1 MRGVDGHALTSAFFL
16 PLLLRQTAPREQW
29 QKGTAFC
36 HPELTGMYAPPANA
50 MWHNQRATIGSYRD
64 FFSPR
69 CRLRRENLVGGKVT

>member
-36 HPELTGMYAPPANA
+36 HPDI
-50 MWHNQRATIGSYRD
+50 RVCI
-64 FFSPR
+64 F
-69 CRLRRENLVGGKVT
+69 RLRMQRGTINAR